1 MMNIYSL
8 LAITKSF
15 FQSTLSSLKS
25 KGAISNYSVDTI
37 PDDHKIEVAVV
48 KNIPIK
54 AIQCN
59 ITIRRKNTDNV

>member
-1 MMNIYSL
+1 MNAYRL

-15 FQSTLSSLKS
+15 FESTLSSLKS
-25 KGAISNYSVDTI
+25 NGTIRNYSVDAI

-48 KNIPIK
+48 KNVPIK